1 MSIFSGEGS
10 SISEMSFPGKK
21 WRWNSLSYSSSNS
34 SSIQSPSSDELS
46 AFRDSGLHLSICNK
60 VSYLDRQYK
69 FQGDILHNSVVKDPS
84 LAEMGEQRIE
94 WARRHMPVLEK
105 IKEEFER
112 EKPLRGARIVAC
124 LHVTVETANLI
135 TTLVAGGAEVAVTGS
150 NPLSTQDDVAAALAA
165 RGLYVYAF
173 RGENEK
179 EYYDCIKMALE
190 LEPNVSLDDGADT
203 IAIIH
208 KEQPDLAAKMLG
220 GCEETTTGVVRLRA
234 MAEDKALLY
243 PVIAVNDAETKM
255 MFDNRYGTGQSTL
268 HGIMQA
274 TNFLFAGKTV
284 VVAGYGWC
292 GRGFA
297 MRARGLGANV
307 IVVEVEPRK
316 ALEAAMDG
324 YRVLTMQKAAPLG
337 DLFVTLTGDINV
349 LREEHFSQMKDQA
362 ILANSGHFNVEIDIP
377 ALEKMA
383 VRKAEVQNNVTEYDL
398 MDGRRLYLLA
408 DGRLINLAAAYGHPP
423 EVMDMSFANQALAV
437 RYIVEHGPKLEKM
450 VYAVPVE
457 IDRRV
462 AELKLASMGLETEKL
477 TAEQEKYL
485 HSWQMG
491 T

>member
-1 MSIFSGEGS
+1 MQKSI
-10 SISEMSFPGKK
+10 I
-21 WRWNSLSYSSSNS
+21 
-34 SSIQSPSSDELS
+34 
-46 AFRDSGLHLSICNK
+46 
-60 VSYLDRQYK
+60 
-69 FQGDILHNSVVKDPS
+69 KDPS
-84 LAEMGEQRIE
+84 LAEVGEKRIE
-94 WARRHMPVLEK
+94 WARRHMPVLES
-105 IKEEFER
+105 IKQEFEKT
-112 EKPLRGARIVAC
+112 KPLKGARIVAC

-135 TTLVAGGAEVAVTGS
+135 TALVAGGAEVAVTGS

-165 RGLYVYAF
+165 RGLHVYAF
-173 RGENEK
+173 RGENER
-179 EYYDCIKMALE
+179 EYYDCIKKALE
-190 LEPNVSLDDGADT
+190 IKPNVTLDDGADT
-203 IAIIH
+203 IAIVH
-208 KEQPDLAAKMLG
+208 KEHPDLAGQMLG

-234 MAEDKALLY
+234 MAADGALRY

-268 HGIMQA
+268 HGIMNA

-284 VVAGYGWC
+284 VVGGYGWC

-297 MRARGLGANV
+297 MRAKGLGANIIV
-307 IVVEVEPRK
+307 IEVEPRK

-324 YRVLTMQKAAPLG
+324 YRVMPMSEAAPLG

-349 LREEHFSQMKDQA
+349 IRKEHFELMKDQA
-362 ILANSGHFNVEIDIP
+362 LLANSGHFNVEIDIP

-383 VRKAEVQNNVTEYDL
+383 AEKNEMQNNVTEYKQK
-398 MDGRRLYLLA
+398 DGRRLYLLA
-408 DGRLINLAAAYGHPP
+408 EGRLINLVAAYGHPP

-437 RYIVEHGPKLEKM
+437 RYIVEHGRSLERQ

-462 AELKLASMGLETEKL
+462 AELKLAAMGLAIEKL
-477 TAEQEKYL
+477 TPEQDRYL

>member
-1 MSIFSGEGS
+1 MH
-10 SISEMSFPGKK
+10 
-21 WRWNSLSYSSSNS
+21 
-34 SSIQSPSSDELS
+34 D
-46 AFRDSGLHLSICNK
+46 
-60 VSYLDRQYK
+60 
-69 FQGDILHNSVVKDPS
+69 SVVKDPS

-112 EKPLRGARIVAC
+112 EKPLRGARVVAC

-165 RGLYVYAF
+165 RGLHVYAF

-208 KEQPDLAAKMLG
+208 KEQPDLAAKMFG

-284 VVAGYGWC
+284 VVGGYGWC

-307 IVVEVEPRK
+307 IVVEIEPRK

-324 YRVLTMQKAAPLG
+324 YRVMPMHKAAPLG

-349 LREEHFSQMKDQA
+349 LREEHFIQMKDQA

-398 MDGRRLYLLA
+398 KDGRQPRDKA
-408 DGRLINLAAAYGHPP
+408 GGRL
-423 EVMDMSFANQALAV
+423 
-437 RYIVEHGPKLEKM
+437 
-450 VYAVPVE
+450 
-457 IDRRV
+457 
-462 AELKLASMGLETEKL
+462 
-477 TAEQEKYL
+477 
-485 HSWQMG
+485 
-491 T
+491 

>member
-1 MSIFSGEGS
+1 M
-10 SISEMSFPGKK
+10 
-21 WRWNSLSYSSSNS
+21 
-34 SSIQSPSSDELS
+34 Q
-46 AFRDSGLHLSICNK
+46 
-60 VSYLDRQYK
+60 
-69 FQGDILHNSVVKDPS
+69 NSVVKDPG
-84 LAEMGEQRIE
+84 LAAAGEKRIE
-94 WARRHMPVLEK
+94 WARRHMPVLQS

-112 EKPLRGARIVAC
+112 EKPLQGVRIVAC

-135 TTLVAGGAEVAVTGS
+135 TTLAAGGAEIAVTGS

-165 RGLYVYAF
+165 RGLHVYAF
-173 RGENEK
+173 RGENDK
-179 EYYDCIKMALE
+179 EYYDCIEKAIE
-190 LEPNVSLDDGADT
+190 LRPHVTLDDGADT

-208 KEQPDLAAKMLG
+208 KDHRELLEDVVG

-234 MAEDKALLY
+234 MAEDGALMY

-268 HGIMQA
+268 HGIMNA

-284 VVAGYGWC
+284 VVGGYGWC

-297 MRARGLGANV
+297 ARAKGLGANV

-324 YRVLTMQKAAPLG
+324 YRVMSMKSAAPLG

-349 LREEHFSQMKDQA
+349 LRKEHFELMKDQA

-377 ALEKMA
+377 ALETMA
-383 VRKAEVQNNVTEYDL
+383 VECSEIQNNVVEYRMPDE
-398 MDGRRLYLLA
+398 RRLYLLA
-408 DGRLINLAAAYGHPP
+408 EGRLINLAAAYGHPP

-437 RYIVEHGPKLEKM
+437 RYIAENGRNLEKK
-450 VYAVPVE
+450 VYSVPVE

-462 AELKLASMGLETEKL
+462 AALKLESMGIEIETL
-477 TAEQEKYL
+477 TPEQYNYL
-485 HSWQMG
+485 HSWTMG

>member
-1 MSIFSGEGS
+1 
-10 SISEMSFPGKK
+10 
-21 WRWNSLSYSSSNS
+21 L
-34 SSIQSPSSDELS
+34 Q
-46 AFRDSGLHLSICNK
+46 
-60 VSYLDRQYK
+60 
-69 FQGDILHNSVVKDPS
+69 NSVVKDPG
-84 LAEMGEQRIE
+84 LAAAGEKRIE
-94 WARRHMPVLEK
+94 WARRHMPVLQS

-112 EKPLRGARIVAC
+112 EKPLQGVRIVAC

-135 TTLVAGGAEVAVTGS
+135 TTLAAGGAEIAVTGS

-165 RGLYVYAF
+165 RGLHVYAF
-173 RGENEK
+173 RGENDK
-179 EYYDCIKMALE
+179 EYYDCIEKAIE
-190 LEPNVSLDDGADT
+190 LRPHVTLDDGADT

-208 KEQPDLAAKMLG
+208 KDHRELLEDVVG

-234 MAEDKALLY
+234 MAEDGALMY

-268 HGIMQA
+268 HGIMNA

-284 VVAGYGWC
+284 VVGGYGWC

-297 MRARGLGANV
+297 ARAKGLGANV

-324 YRVLTMQKAAPLG
+324 YRVMSMKSAAPLG

-349 LREEHFSQMKDQA
+349 LRKEHFELMKDQA

-377 ALEKMA
+377 ALETMA
-383 VRKAEVQNNVTEYDL
+383 VECSEIQNNVVEYRMPDE
-398 MDGRRLYLLA
+398 RRLYLLA
-408 DGRLINLAAAYGHPP
+408 EGRLINLAAAYGHPP

-437 RYIVEHGPKLEKM
+437 RYIAENGRNLEKK
-450 VYAVPVE
+450 VYSVPVE

-462 AELKLASMGLETEKL
+462 AALKLESMGIEIETL
-477 TAEQEKYL
+477 TPEQYNYL
-485 HSWQMG
+485 HSWTMG

>member
-1 MSIFSGEGS
+1 M
-10 SISEMSFPGKK
+10 
-21 WRWNSLSYSSSNS
+21 
-34 SSIQSPSSDELS
+34 
-46 AFRDSGLHLSICNK
+46 
-60 VSYLDRQYK
+60 
-69 FQGDILHNSVVKDPS
+69 HNSVVKDPS

-234 MAEDKALLY
+234 MAE
-243 PVIAVNDAETKM
+243 EM

-398 MDGRRLYLLA
+398 KDGRRLYLLA